1 MKVAKILKPWE
12 FLLELASLELWLAEY
27 NIMKSPSIFV
37 LLFALLSIF
46 SFSASAA
53 PAPEVQ
59 EISNLMKQGQLAAA
73 LEQANAYIAKHPQD
87 AQTRFMKGLILT
99 EQNNKTEAI
108 KTFSA
113 LTRDFPGLPEPYNN
127 LAVLYAAQGKYDEA
141 KTALQMAIR
150 TNPSYATAQE
160 NLGDIYAKMATAAYD
175 KALQLDTRNTSAQT
189 KLMLIRELF
198 SKNGNTVPAQTADEK
213 ARKPAAGKML
223 DEKTIVAATAA
234 KPVALPSEKPSAIV
248 AKVQENIAAPKE
260 NPDDAAV
267 TAAIEAWAKAWSRRD
282 VDAYLAAYSPK
293 FKPPGGESRTSWEKT
308 RRERITS
315 PKKIVVE
322 LTDIHIKNLGA
333 NRYQADFRQ
342 SYRSDKL
349 VSRTHKVMELV
360 KSGHKWQIIEERS
373 R

>member
-1 MKVAKILKPWE
+1 
-12 FLLELASLELWLAEY
+12 
-27 NIMKSPSIFV
+27 MKSPSIFV
-37 LLFALLSIF
+37 LLFALFSIF
-46 SFSASAA
+46 SCSASAA

-73 LEQANAYIAKHPQD
+73 LDQANAYIAKNPQD

-99 EQNNKTEAI
+99 EQNNKAEAI

-141 KTALQMAIR
+141 KNALQMAIR

-160 NLGDIYAKMATAAYD
+160 NLGDIYAKMATAAYG
-175 KALQLDTRNTSAQT
+175 KALQLDTHNTSAQT
-189 KLMLIRELF
+189 KLLLIRELF
-198 SKNGNTVPAQTADEK
+198 SKNGNPVPAKIDDDK
-213 ARKPAAGKML
+213 AKKPAAGKML
-223 DEKTIVAATAA
+223 AEKTIVAATAA
-234 KPVALPSEKPSAIV
+234 KPVALPPVKPEIV
-248 AKVQENIAAPKE
+248 AKAPEKIAVPRE

-267 TAAIEAWAKAWSRRD
+267 TATIEAWAKAWSRRD

-293 FKPPGGESRTSWEKT
+293 FKPPGGESRPSWENS

-322 LTDIHIKNLGA
+322 LTDIHIKDLGA
-333 NRYQADFRQ
+333 NRYQANFRQ

-360 KSGHKWQIIEERS
+360 KSGHKWQIIEERN

>member
-1 MKVAKILKPWE
+1 
-12 FLLELASLELWLAEY
+12 
-27 NIMKSPSIFV
+27 MKSPSIFV
-37 LLFALLSIF
+37 LLFALFSIF
-46 SFSASAA
+46 SCSASAA
-53 PAPEVQ
+53 PAPTPEVQ

-73 LEQANAYIAKHPQD
+73 LDQANAYIAKHPQD

-99 EQNNKTEAI
+99 EQNNKAEAI

-189 KLMLIRELF
+189 KLLLIRELF
-198 SKNGNTVPAQTADEK
+198 SKNGNPVPAITDDDK
-213 ARKPAAGKML
+213 AKKPAAGKML
-223 DEKTIVAATAA
+223 EEKTIVAATAA
-234 KPVALPSEKPSAIV
+234 KLVALPPVKPEIV
-248 AKVQENIAAPKE
+248 AKAQEKIAAPKE

-293 FKPPGGESRTSWEKT
+293 FKPPGGESRASWENS

-315 PKKIVVE
+315 PKKIAVE
-322 LTDIHIKNLGA
+322 LTDIHIKDLGA
-333 NRYQADFRQ
+333 NRYQANFRQ

-360 KSGHKWQIIEERS
+360 KSGHKWQIIEERN